1 MNFEFCCFS
10 SLQEPL
16 FNRKTGVSW
25 NDGIQ
30 RVNKSIR
37 PIVLTRSHQNTLKRL
52 KYRHQGRQSY
62 LVDLLDSS
70 TTLENHRRRPHWGG
84 MARVFTDDH
93 AHHLIRQS
101 TLVPFSVT
109 QRKSPQLP
117 SQCSSLFFRT
127 AHGFLW
133 RPARTVFCS
142 VVFPFPLSSAWY
154 PERDQR
160 GVSVEPIG

>member
-10 SLQEPL
+10 SLQEPR

-30 RVNKSIR
+30 WVNKSIR

-70 TTLENHRRRPHWGG
+70 TTLENHRRGLTEEAWLMYSRTTTPTI
-84 MARVFTDDH
+84 F
-93 AHHLIRQS
+93 IRQP

-117 SQCSSLFFRT
+117 SQCLTLFFWT

-133 RPARTVFCS
+133 RPARTVFCGM
-142 VVFPFPLSSAWY
+142 VFPFPPSSAGS